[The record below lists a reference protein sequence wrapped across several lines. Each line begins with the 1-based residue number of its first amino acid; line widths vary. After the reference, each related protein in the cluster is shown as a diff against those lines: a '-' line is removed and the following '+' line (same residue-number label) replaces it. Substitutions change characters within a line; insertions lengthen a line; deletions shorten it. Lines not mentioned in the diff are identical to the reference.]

1 MDWGMETPANIFSL
15 FLESLGGRGSRFS
28 EQFADSI
35 VFDTPITGKAKGREQ
50 AEDALDRLVQWF
62 RGHNARLEYGRM
74 ISGDAGYTAGE
85 GKAFLQLDGWDVG
98 LPLAVAMD
106 LSQQKLTGFRL
117 YHTLW
122 PVKHA
127 HTLRGPLFEAERAT
141 LPKDVAAYHLALEN
155 GEAASAA
162 QLFESDG
169 TVREPSGGLSGGPE
183 SPLSR
188 FFEWAFQAGGVSLH
202 YHRLV
207 DSGTHVA
214 AEYTCYRWANKEIP
228 PQAGMEF
235 WDRSESGLFR
245 AVRIYDDVE
254 QPS

>member
-1 MDWGMETPANIFSL
+1 METPANLFSL
-15 FLESLGGRGSRFS
+15 FLESLGGRTSRFC
-28 EQFADSI
+28 EQLSDS
-35 VFDTPITGKAKGREQ
+35 VVLDTPITGKAVGRLQ
-50 AEDALDRLVQWF
+50 SEDALNRLSAWF
-62 RGHNARLEYGRM
+62 RDYNARLEYGRTV
-74 ISGDAGYTAGE
+74 AGSDGYAAAE

-98 LPLAVAMD
+98 VPLAVAMD
-106 LSQQKLTGFRL
+106 LNPSQKLTGFRL

-127 HTLRGPLFEAERAT
+127 HTLRGPLFDSERAT
-141 LPKDVAAYHLALEN
+141 LPKDVADYHHALEN
-155 GEAASAA
+155 GDAAKAA
-162 QLFESDG
+162 GLFESDG
-169 TVREPSGGLSGGPE
+169 TVREPSGGISGGRE
-183 SPLSR
+183 TPLSR

-207 DSGTHVA
+207 DSGSHVA

-235 WDRSESGLFR
+235 WDRSDSGLFR